1 MQATATGRLHAKRR
15 ARHSGDPPKERQ
27 SLPRFCNPRGQ
38 TPLMHEAQRHI
49 WKHHQSRRSAS
60 KGSAPFGPAHRPR
73 GTLGRERD
81 PPWRFTAHDL
91 SHGRGCGYA
100 KHQPPTPHLPAQ
112 PPLPLPFRR
121 GLTPSDQRTAR
132 ESPSAGSAT
141 RLGASP
147 HTIFLRQRPRF
158 CQAPTP
164 NTTPPS
170 TPSLPLH
177 VRRGQTPLTH
187 SASIGTPSNIATGLH
202 ASKASDPGK
211 AEARHPPTTLRRN
224 AALPRASFF
233 RSARAA

>member
-1 MQATATGRLHAKRR
+1 MQATATGRLHAKGC
-15 ARHSGDPPKERQ
+15 ARHSGDPPKGRARQSGVPPQERQ

-147 HTIFLRQRPRF
+147 HTIFLP
-158 CQAPTP
+158 ADNVDTS
-164 NTTPPS
+164 S
-170 TPSLPLH
+170 TNPQHHTSQH
-177 VRRGQTPLTH
+177 NLT
-187 SASIGTPSNIATGLH
+187 AT
-202 ASKASDPGK
+202 
-211 AEARHPPTTLRRN
+211 
-224 AALPRASFF
+224 ALPKGSDAFDALRLHWHPYEHRHWAPCIKGV
-233 RSARAA
+233 